1 LKGIDKSTSS
11 AANSQD
17 LTVPGEQQ
25 AIEYKETELDRQ
37 ITSTDKAPAAVGP
50 YSQAVSANGFVFA
63 AGQVGLDPDTGKLV
77 GEDVASQTRQALQN
91 IKAVLEASSSC
102 LDHVVKTTVY
112 LADIG
117 DYGAMNEVYA
127 EFFAE
132 EPPAR
137 AAFQVAALPLGA
149 RVEIAAIAQVCDCD
163 GEEGE

>member
-1 LKGIDKSTSS
+1 M
-11 AANSQD
+11 
-17 LTVPGEQQ
+17 
-25 AIEYKETELDRQ
+25 DRQ

-112 LADIG
+112 LADIA

-132 EPPAR
+132 KPPAR

-163 GEEGE
+163 GEEGECNCGCS

>member
-1 LKGIDKSTSS
+1 M
-11 AANSQD
+11 
-17 LTVPGEQQ
+17 
-25 AIEYKETELDRQ
+25 DRQ

-63 AGQVGLDPDTGKLV
+63 AGQVGLDPDTGKLA

-112 LADIG
+112 LADIA

-132 EPPAR
+132 KPPAR

-163 GEEGE
+163 GEEGECNCGCS

>member
-1 LKGIDKSTSS
+1 LKGVDKSPSG
-11 AANSQD
+11 AAKSRD

-25 AIEYKETELDRQ
+25 AIEYKERQLDKQ

-77 GEDVASQTRQALQN
+77 GEDVASQTRRALEN
-91 IKAVLEASSSC
+91 IKAVLEASGSC

-112 LADIG
+112 LADIA

-132 EPPAR
+132 KPPAR

>member
-1 LKGIDKSTSS
+1 
-11 AANSQD
+11 
-17 LTVPGEQQ
+17 
-25 AIEYKETELDRQ
+25 
-37 ITSTDKAPAAVGP
+37 
-50 YSQAVSANGFVFA
+50 
-63 AGQVGLDPDTGKLV
+63 LV

-132 EPPAR
+132 NPPAR

-149 RVEIAAIAQVCDCD
+149 RVEIAAIAQVCACD
-163 GEEGE
+163 EEESECNCGCC

>member
-1 LKGIDKSTSS
+1 MDK
-11 AANSQD
+11 
-17 LTVPGEQQ
+17 
-25 AIEYKETELDRQ
+25 Q

-63 AGQVGLDPDTGKLV
+63 AGQVGLDPATGQLV

-112 LADIG
+112 LADIA

-132 EPPAR
+132 KPPAR

-149 RVEIAAIAQVCDCD
+149 RVEIAAIAQVCACD
-163 GEEGE
+163 GEEGECNCGCS

>member
-1 LKGIDKSTSS
+1 M
-11 AANSQD
+11 
-17 LTVPGEQQ
+17 
-25 AIEYKETELDRQ
+25 DRQ

-63 AGQVGLDPDTGKLV
+63 AGQVGLDPDTGKLI

-112 LADIG
+112 LADIA

-132 EPPAR
+132 KPPAR

-163 GEEGE
+163 GEEGECNCGCS